1 MSSAGNGGCGGGG
14 GGGGGGC
21 AIRVERGVREEI
33 GTRRE
38 VELGPNDHG
47 VVVVVVV
54 LGAAAGLYWF
64 RPAALNSD

>member
-33 GTRRE
+33 GSRGE
-38 VELGPNDHG
+38 DELGPNDHG
-47 VVVVVVV
+47 VVVVV
-54 LGAAAGLYWF
+54 ACRQDF
-64 RPAALNSD
+64 R